1 MINSFADL
9 IITQKWVDTLKDES
23 QVIFLEGPSQTSKTT
38 LAGIKLVY
46 EAFRSPKGQTLL
58 FLCGESSGTLYRNF
72 IDKETSI
79 TKLFKG
85 AVRHVGGSQRGGE
98 RIEIDVAYGDYVETK
113 NVYMVGYKTIA
124 SEDKILGGSP
134 YLMLLDE
141 ANKAHPNF
149 IKQAIT
155 RVASVGMK
163 LIATSNGDDPDLEL
177 YSYLNACRPH
187 EAYIDDVPLST
198 IEQMKEV
205 PHKEG
210 WSYWFFALEDRPGAT
225 AAWINRMHNT
235 HPKGSFYYN
244 AFVLGIRGA
253 TDGVLYGHLLKKS
266 HIVDERRINFNSII
280 ELQCG
285 IDVGSGGSSATKEN
299 AKTIFVLV
307 AYSKEYQRTIVLDAY
322 ESKEVSHARTLEEL
336 YMFLKDWVM
345 MFGHRFR
352 SIWIDSAERA
362 LIETA
367 RGKESQVQKL
377 GVTIQ
382 GSIKN
387 TKTVTAKSR
396 VALKEQL
403 IYNDRLLFS
412 TRDGALEVRKQLAKV
427 KGHMGET
434 IDDNELHNDYND
446 ALDYAL
452 TPNMTRLLRRR

>member
-1 MINSFADL
+1 
-9 IITQKWVDTLKDES
+9 
-23 QVIFLEGPSQTSKTT
+23 
-38 LAGIKLVY
+38 
-46 EAFRSPKGQTLL
+46 
-58 FLCGESSGTLYRNF
+58 
-72 IDKETSI
+72 
-79 TKLFKG
+79 
-85 AVRHVGGSQRGGE
+85 
-98 RIEIDVAYGDYVETK
+98 
-113 NVYMVGYKTIA
+113 
-124 SEDKILGGSP
+124 
-134 YLMLLDE
+134 
-141 ANKAHPNF
+141 
-149 IKQAIT
+149 
-155 RVASVGMK
+155 
-163 LIATSNGDDPDLEL
+163 
-177 YSYLNACRPH
+177 
-187 EAYIDDVPLST
+187 
-198 IEQMKEV
+198 
-205 PHKEG
+205 
-210 WSYWFFALEDRPGAT
+210 
-225 AAWINRMHNT
+225 
-235 HPKGSFYYN
+235 
-244 AFVLGIRGA
+244 
-253 TDGVLYGHLLKKS
+253 
-266 HIVDERRINFNSII
+266 
-280 ELQCG
+280 
-285 IDVGSGGSSATKEN
+285 
-299 AKTIFVLV
+299 
-307 AYSKEYQRTIVLDAY
+307 VLDAY

>member
-1 MINSFADL
+1 MINSFSDL
-9 IITQKWVDTLKDES
+9 TFTNKWIDALNDNS
-23 QVIFLEGPSQTSKTT
+23 QVIFYEGPSQTSKTT
-38 LAGIKLVY
+38 LAGIKLVR
-46 EAFRSPKGQTLL
+46 EAFKSPKGQTLF

-85 AVRHVGGSQRGGE
+85 AVRHIGGSQRGGE
-98 RIEIDVAYGDYVETK
+98 RIEIDVPYGNEIETK

-141 ANKAHPNF
+141 CNKAHDNF
-149 IKQAIT
+149 IKQAVT
-155 RVASVGMK
+155 RVSSVGMK
-163 LIATSNGDDPDLEL
+163 LIATSNGDDPDLTV
-177 YSYLNACRPH
+177 YSYLNACRPD
-187 EAYIDDVPLST
+187 ERYKDDVPIST
-198 IEQMKEV
+198 MEQMLEV
-205 PHKEG
+205 EPKDN
-210 WSYWFFALEDRPGAT
+210 WTYWFFGLEDRPDKT
-225 AAWINRMHNT
+225 DAWIKRMYNT

-266 HIVDERRINFNSII
+266 HVVEESRVNFSSII

-285 IDVGSGGSSATKEN
+285 VDVGSGGSNETKDN
-299 AKTIFVLV
+299 AKTIFIIT
-307 AYSKEYQRTIVLDAY
+307 AYSKEYQRAIVLDAF
-322 ESKEVSHARTLEEL
+322 ESKEVSHAKTLLEL
-336 YMFLKDWVM
+336 KAFCQEWVNV
-345 MFGHRFR
+345 FGYKFR

-367 RGKESQVQKL
+367 RAIDSPLRTL

-382 GSIKN
+382 SSIKN
-387 TKTVTAKSR
+387 SKTVTAKSR
-396 VALKEQL
+396 VSLKEQL
-403 IYNDRLLFS
+403 IYNDRLLFNS
-412 TRDGALEVRKQLAKV
+412 REGALEVKRQLAKV

-434 IDDNELHNDYND
+434 IDDNMLHNDYND
-446 ALDYAL
+446 ALDYSL